1 MNNSERAPRDPIT
14 RAVLR
19 WFSLFT
25 ALRFRD
31 FRLFWIGLTAQIIGQ
46 QMFQVTVGWLAFELT
61 GSPAALALIN
71 LVGFVPR
78 VTLTLLGG
86 VFADRWNQQRLI
98 QVAQALSAGII
109 LTIATLAI
117 TENIRVWHLAL
128 SAFVLGVSQSID
140 EPARTAF
147 FPRLLPDRSHI
158 PSAVPL
164 ISLAWSSTRVF
175 APSIA
180 GFVIAAWGA
189 DTSFLLSAVGAA
201 TMVAMLRLVHTHSDR
216 APARGNVMG
225 NLMEGIAYVRAD
237 DVFSKIILSAFV
249 YATFIAGYVFML
261 PVFADE
267 LGVGPK
273 GLGVMTSAAG
283 IGSLIGLGTFSFL
296 HARFSPGQVIIMG
309 LTLFAIAL
317 IGVAASPYFLL
328 SVLLLGVTGVA
339 HIYFQTS
346 SNVILQST
354 VGEQYRGRVM
364 SLYGLLW
371 SLMLLSGTMLNLT
384 AEFVGPRYA
393 LGGGAVVVLIYVYGY
408 LIRSAALRHVVL
420 PEKLQNDPDPSK
432 TKA

>member
-1 MNNSERAPRDPIT
+1 MNDTEPAAGGSIPRAFR
-14 RAVLR
+14 R
-19 WFSLFT
+19 WLSLFT
-25 ALRFRD
+25 PLRFRD
-31 FRLFWIGLTAQIIGQ
+31 FRLFWIGLTAQIVGQ
-46 QMFQVTVGWLAFELT
+46 QMFQVTVGWLAYDLT
-61 GSPAALALIN
+61 GSPAALGLIN

-86 VFADRWNQQRLI
+86 VFADRWDQQRLI
-98 QVAQALSAGII
+98 TVAQGLSAAII

-117 TENIRVWHLAL
+117 TENIEVWHLAV
-128 SAFVLGVSQSID
+128 SAFVLGMSQSID

-189 DTSFLLSAVGAA
+189 DASFLLSAAGAA
-201 TMVAMLRLVHTHSDR
+201 TMVAMLRFVHPNQDR
-216 APARGNVMG
+216 PPSRGNMLR
-225 NLMEGIAYVRAD
+225 NLIEGVQYVRAD
-237 DVFSKIILSAFV
+237 EVYSKVILSAFV
-249 YATFIAGYVFML
+249 YATFLAGYVFIL

-267 LGVGPK
+267 LGVGSK
-273 GLGVMTSAAG
+273 GLGVLTSAAG
-283 IGSLIGLGTFSFL
+283 VGSLIGLGTFSFL
-296 HARFSPGQVIIMG
+296 HARFKPGEVIIIGM
-309 LTLFAIAL
+309 TLFSFAL
-317 IGVAASPYFLL
+317 MGVAASHSFML
-328 SVLLLGVTGVA
+328 SVVLLGVTGVA

-346 SNVILQST
+346 ANVILQST
-354 VGEQYRGRVM
+354 LEDRYRGRVM

-371 SLMLLSGTMLNLT
+371 SLMLLSGTLLNLS

-393 LGGGAVVVLIYVYGY
+393 LGGGAVVVLVYVWGF
-408 LIRSAALRHVVL
+408 LARSKALRHVTL
-420 PEKLQNDPDPSK
+420 EDRTET